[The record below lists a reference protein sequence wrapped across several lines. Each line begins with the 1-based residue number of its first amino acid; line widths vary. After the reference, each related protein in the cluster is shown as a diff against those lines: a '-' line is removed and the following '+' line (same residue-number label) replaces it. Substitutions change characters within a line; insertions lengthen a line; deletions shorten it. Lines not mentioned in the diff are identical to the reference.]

1 MNLCQ
6 YKHIF
11 GEPNKGIHS
20 YRLFGLAIIDVVMT
34 IVGAMLISYFFQT
47 SLLYTSMALFSLG
60 ILLHRL
66 FCVNTSIDKFL
77 RGFFKYFFVFV

>member
-1 MNLCQ
+1 MNLCH

-34 IVGAMLISYFFQT
+34 IVASMLISYFFHK
-47 SLLYTSMALFSLG
+47 SLLYTTVVLFLLG

-66 FCVNTSIDKFL
+66 FCVKTSVDKL
-77 RGFFKYFFVFV
+77 LYSS